1 MNIFQVFE
9 PGISIHAPRTGS
21 DAHVGAGRP
30 DCGISIHAPRTGS
43 DWTSGRVSIK
53 RYNISI
59 HAPRTGSDR
68 TTRQSQYIAAHFNP
82 RSPHGE
88 RRYPQVAR
96 TLTAI
101 SIHAPR
107 TGSDDLCASDGLL
120 LHISIHAP
128 RTGSDSRLRHS
139 YPAGRHFNPRSPHG
153 ERLCALCIRTL
164 TARFQSTLPARG
176 ATFAFTRRV
185 EQTAQI
191 SIHAPRTG
199 SDRRCCPPSCSMGCI
214 SIHAPRTGSD
224 DIERQQNALR
234 DIFQST
240 LPARGAT
247 GKPHKPEGILIIFQ
261 STLPARGATELPAT
275 SSKVHTHFN
284 PRSPHGER
292 RGDDR
297 ALRIALL
304 ISIHAPRT
312 GSDFT
317 PMQLDAR
324 PHISIHAPRT
334 GSDAVTREIIAK
346 RKEISIHAPRTGSDG
361 EIRRQPKR

>member
-1 MNIFQVFE
+1 MRGCRHFNPRSPHGERRPSRQWSLARPDISIHAPRTGSDDRPESGSVLPGISIHAPRTGSDGVNIFQVFE

-176 ATFAFTRRV
+176 ATRPWW
-185 EQTAQI
+185 E
-191 SIHAPRTG
+191 
-199 SDRRCCPPSCSMGCI
+199 
-214 SIHAPRTGSD
+214 
-224 DIERQQNALR
+224 E
-234 DIFQST
+234 
-240 LPARGAT
+240 AT
-247 GKPHKPEGILIIFQ
+247 V
-261 STLPARGATELPAT
+261 
-275 SSKVHTHFN
+275 SK
-284 PRSPHGER
+284 
-292 RGDDR
+292 
-297 ALRIALL
+297 
-304 ISIHAPRT
+304 
-312 GSDFT
+312 
-317 PMQLDAR
+317 M
-324 PHISIHAPRT
+324 
-334 GSDAVTREIIAK
+334 
-346 RKEISIHAPRTGSDG
+346 ISIHAPRTGSDG
-361 EIRRQPKR
+361 L